1 MADPT
6 TQNDPSDPSDPSVTS
21 VFRREH
27 DVEAIR
33 EWRQV
38 PCTAAAA
45 PYAAL
50 EAYLPAAH
58 DDGTR
63 EIAATPITRDGA
75 GHLSWIAE
83 GMG

>member
-6 TQNDPSDPSDPSVTS
+6 TQKDPSDPSVTS
-21 VFRREH
+21 VFRRENA
-27 DVEAIR
+27 VAAIR
-33 EWRQV
+33 QWRQV
-38 PCTAAAA
+38 PCTAAAV

-58 DDGTR
+58 DHGTH
-63 EIAATPITRDGA
+63 EITATPITRGDA
-75 GHLSWIAE
+75 GHLPWIAE